1 MDDVV
6 FLREIVGCQFQV
18 EGDSA
23 GGGADFL
30 GSAGQRIGD
39 TSVAVLGAYGACA
52 GGDDDERGRGGPL

>member
-6 FLREIVGCQFQV
+6 FLREIVGRQFQV

-23 GGGADFL
+23 GGGADFF